1 MDGLIC
7 QGLAQ
12 AAHALNAVF
21 GGITTLSPG
30 GPCGSLAA
38 RRILLKLSVNFKE
51 EQYRHTGALPCPSSA
66 AAIS

>member
-30 GPCGSLAA
+30 AGCNAMRQFG
-38 RRILLKLSVNFKE
+38 
-51 EQYRHTGALPCPSSA
+51 CSSHIA
-66 AAIS
+66 EVIGQL